1 MRCKFSLFISV
12 ILLLAGAAN
21 ASHSPTIYNNGA
33 NPPTNF
39 PLSGVST
46 QFPGSQFF
54 ADDFTLSQKSWI
66 TDVHWTGN
74 YLFGANARLGSD
86 VFTIQICTGFPAAV
100 TCTPL
105 QLDLSTFTRTLNPNG
120 YFEYSVDVASYLID
134 TTTHWIEIFNN
145 PIAIGSTP
153 IEWGWGSTLNGNAYQ
168 QLNQGGQGSWQQGV
182 FNMDFELTGIPVP
195 EPTSL
200 ALVGLALAGIGFS
213 CRKKS

>member
-1 MRCKFSLFISV
+1 M
-12 ILLLAGAAN
+12 
-21 ASHSPTIYNNGA
+21 
-33 NPPTNF
+33 
-39 PLSGVST
+39 
-46 QFPGSQFF
+46 
-54 ADDFTLSQKSWI
+54 
-66 TDVHWTGN
+66 
-74 YLFGANARLGSD
+74 
-86 VFTIQICTGFPAAV
+86 